1 MKEQLQEKLHEK
13 RTWIMIGIVTLVV
26 LLSLLN
32 PILTFLI
39 VLTLSTLFIRSNRPF
54 ISVAESALPF
64 SG

>member
-1 MKEQLQEKLHEK
+1 MCHRSDKLAVLDDGGARHECGQVG
-13 RTWIMIGIVTLVV
+13 TTHFY
-26 LLSLLN
+26 N
-32 PILTFLI
+32 FLI